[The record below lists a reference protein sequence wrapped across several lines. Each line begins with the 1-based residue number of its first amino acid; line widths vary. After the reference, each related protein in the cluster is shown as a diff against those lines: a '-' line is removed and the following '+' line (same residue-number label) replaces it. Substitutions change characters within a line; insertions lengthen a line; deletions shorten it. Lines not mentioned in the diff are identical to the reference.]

1 MANNKV
7 TMIGTITEYEY
18 SHEVCGEKFYSTL
31 IKTERRSGTVDVIPM
46 IFSEHFL
53 KKITIGETYKVQG
66 EIRSKNHE
74 GKCLIFLFVNDI
86 DVPNETDNQTNNI
99 VELDGFI
106 CKPTFYRETPL
117 GREITDCFLAVNR
130 KFLSKSD
137 YIPCIMW
144 GRNARVFG
152 GLEIGTHVKVAGRI
166 QSREYTKKIAEDEY
180 ETRTAY
186 EVSVTKF
193 QIMEGE
199 TDGEI

>member
-18 SHEVCGEKFYSTL
+18 SHETCGEKFYSAF
-31 IKTERRSGTVDVIPM
+31 IKTERRSGTADVILM

-53 KKITIGETYKVQG
+53 KKITIGETCKVQG
-66 EIRSKNHE
+66 EIRSKNYE

-86 DVPNETDNQTNNI
+86 DVPNETDNQTTNI

-117 GREITDCFLAVNR
+117 GREITDCILAVNR
-130 KFLSKSD
+130 KLPGKSD

-144 GRNARVFG
+144 GRNAKAVG

-180 ETRTAY
+180 ETRIAY
-186 EVSVTKF
+186 ELSVSKF
-193 QIMEGE
+193 QIMEECANG
-199 TDGEI
+199 